1 MSQRSQ
7 FALFGT
13 RRFLPFFVTQ
23 ALAAFNDNVYKQAL
37 ILAILFKLG
46 VAGDKSLL
54 VNLCALLFILPFF
67 LFSALGGQL
76 GEKYPKDRLIRILKA
91 SEVVVLVVGA
101 AGLLLG
107 NLPIMLTVL
116 FLMGLQAA
124 LFGPVKYSILP
135 QHLAPEELV
144 GGNAM
149 VEMGTFLAILTGTIA
164 AGVMLGT
171 EHYAVVVAFAVLLVA
186 VMAYVSSRS
195 IPAAQA
201 AYPDLMIDRNPFRQ
215 TGAILK
221 LGLRQQHKS
230 VSRALIGNAWFW
242 FMGAVYLTQI
252 PAYAK
257 DYLHGDET
265 VVTLILT
272 VFSIGI
278 ALGSVLCE
286 KLSGRRVEIGLVPLG
301 AIGLTVF
308 GVLIYWA
315 TNTVPAQAMPYSW
328 LALLGVWQ
336 AWTSLGC
343 VMGLGIFGGIYIV
356 PLYALIQS
364 RTPSEQRSRV
374 IAANN
379 ILNALFMV
387 VSAIVAIL
395 VLTVLQ
401 RPIPEL
407 FVLAAVLNIA
417 LNAFLFRSVPEFTQR
432 FRAWLRGQS
441 TEPGASQPS

>member
-13 RRFLPFFVTQ
+13 SRFLPFFVTQ

-76 GEKYPKDRLIRILKA
+76 GEKYPKDRLIRLLKA
-91 SEVVVLVVGA
+91 SEIGILIVGA
-101 AGLLLG
+101 LGLLTG
-107 NLPIMLTVL
+107 NLPVMLVVL

-135 QHLAPEELV
+135 QHLAREELL

-164 AGVMLGT
+164 AGIMLGG
-171 EHYAVVVAFAVLLVA
+171 EHYAGVVACAVLLVA
-186 VMAYVSSRS
+186 VLAYLSSRF
-195 IPAAQA
+195 IPAAPA
-201 AYPDLMIDRNPFRQ
+201 AYPELKIDRNPFRQ
-215 TGAILK
+215 TGSILA

-286 KLSGRRVEIGLVPLG
+286 KLSGRRVEMGLVPLG
-301 AIGLTVF
+301 AIGLTLF
-308 GVLIYWA
+308 CVLIYWA
-315 TNTVPAQAMPYSW
+315 TKTVPSQDAPYGW

-336 AWTSLGC
+336 AWVSLGC
-343 VMGLGIFGGIYIV
+343 VLGLGIFGGIYIV

-364 RTPSEQRSRV
+364 RTPAEQRSRV

-387 VSAIVAIL
+387 VSAVVAIL
-395 VLTVLQ
+395 VLTVMQ

-407 FVLAAVLNIA
+407 FLLAGLLNVAVNS
-417 LNAFLFRSVPEFTQR
+417 FLFLSVPEFTLR
-432 FRAWLRGQS
+432 FKAWLSGQS
-441 TEPGASQPS
+441 T